1 MSSEGRKEA
10 IDGSLEYEDDEII
23 DSLTTVPEP
32 QHGALPQANHIDDG
46 VLYEGKVFNSDDEA
60 YNFYCFFARKNGF
73 SIRRH
78 HVYKSI
84 KNQSEDNPLGVYKRE
99 FVCHRAGTISV
110 DKDNEVEGKRKR
122 KSSRCSCGA
131 KLLVNI
137 TTINSEK
144 KLVVKYFNNNHNHEL
159 LDDKEVKFLPAYR
172 SIPAIDQDRI
182 LLLSKAGCSVS
193 LIIRVLELEKNVD
206 AGNLPFLDKD
216 IRNFIQSQSGIGKE
230 FDASNVLELCKC
242 LKDADNAFEYE
253 FSIDENNKL
262 EHIIWAFGD
271 SIRAYEA
278 FGDVIFFDTTYRI
291 NRYDMPLGILVGVD
305 NHGNSIFFG
314 CVLLQ
319 NEKISSFTWAIKV
332 HFYLFEVIISQ

>member
-1 MSSEGRKEA
+1 
-10 IDGSLEYEDDEII
+10 
-23 DSLTTVPEP
+23 
-32 QHGALPQANHIDDG
+32 
-46 VLYEGKVFNSDDEA
+46 
-60 YNFYCFFARKNGF
+60 
-73 SIRRH
+73 
-78 HVYKSI
+78 
-84 KNQSEDNPLGVYKRE
+84 
-99 FVCHRAGTISV
+99 
-110 DKDNEVEGKRKR
+110 
-122 KSSRCSCGA
+122 
-131 KLLVNI
+131 
-137 TTINSEK
+137 
-144 KLVVKYFNNNHNHEL
+144 
-159 LDDKEVKFLPAYR
+159 
-172 SIPAIDQDRI
+172 
-182 LLLSKAGCSVS
+182 
-193 LIIRVLELEKNVD
+193 VLELKKNVD

-230 FDASNVLELCKC
+230 FDASNVLKLCKC

-278 FGDVIFFDTTYRI
+278 FGDVIVFDTTYRI